1 MRSMALSSVLILNG
15 PNLNLLGSREPNI
28 YGTAILQDHIES
40 ASAAAA
46 VHGLTVKSLQS
57 NSEAELVEAIHS
69 ATGTVD
75 AIIINAGALTHYS
88 WSLHDALRSFRGNKI
103 EVHLSNPSAREEF
116 RHVSVVSGVV
126 DGSISGFG
134 GLSYVLAIHALVALH
149 AS

>member
-15 PNLNLLGSREPNI
+15 PNLNLLGSREPDI
-28 YGTAILQDHIES
+28 YGTASLQDHIES

-46 VHGLTVKSLQS
+46 AHGLTVKSLQS

-69 ATGTVD
+69 ATGAVD

-88 WSLHDALRSFRGNKI
+88 WSLHDALRSFKGNKI

>member
-46 VHGLTVKSLQS
+46 AHGLTVKSLQS

-88 WSLHDALRSFRGNKI
+88 WSLHDALRSFKGNKI

>member
-1 MRSMALSSVLILNG
+1 VRSMALSSVLILNG
-15 PNLNLLGSREPNI
+15 PNLNLLGSREPDI
-28 YGTAILQDHIES
+28 YGTASLQDHIES

-46 VHGLTVKSLQS
+46 AHGLTVKSLQS

-69 ATGTVD
+69 ATGAVD

-88 WSLHDALRSFRGNKI
+88 WSLHDALRSFKGNKI

>member
-1 MRSMALSSVLILNG
+1 MALSSVLILNG
-15 PNLNLLGSREPNI
+15 PNLNLLGSREPDI
-28 YGTAILQDHIES
+28 YGTASLQDHIES

-46 VHGLTVKSLQS
+46 AHGLTVKSLQS

-88 WSLHDALRSFRGNKI
+88 WSLHDALRSFKGNKI

>member
-1 MRSMALSSVLILNG
+1 MALSSVLILNG
-15 PNLNLLGSREPNI
+15 PNLNLLGSREPDI
-28 YGTAILQDHIES
+28 YGTASLQDHIES

-88 WSLHDALRSFRGNKI
+88 WSLHDALRSFKGNKI

>member
-15 PNLNLLGSREPNI
+15 PNLNLLGSREPDI
-28 YGTAILQDHIES
+28 YGTASLQDHIES

-46 VHGLTVKSLQS
+46 AHGLTVKSLQS

-88 WSLHDALRSFRGNKI
+88 WSLHDALRSFKGNKI

>member
-1 MRSMALSSVLILNG
+1 MALSSVLILNG
-15 PNLNLLGSREPNI
+15 PNLNLLGSREPDI
-28 YGTAILQDHIES
+28 YGTASLQDHIES

-46 VHGLTVKSLQS
+46 AHGLTVKSLQS

-69 ATGTVD
+69 ATGAVD

-88 WSLHDALRSFRGNKI
+88 WSLHDALRSFKGNKI

>member
-1 MRSMALSSVLILNG
+1 MALSSVLILNG

-28 YGTAILQDHIES
+28 YGTASLQDHIES

-88 WSLHDALRSFRGNKI
+88 WSLHDALRSFKGNKI
-103 EVHLSNPSAREEF
+103 EVHLSNPSAREDF